1 MKAEEIYFLN
11 YVKTKIL
18 PKYNLTE
25 EDISFDKN
33 EDYFIMRFILQ
44 DARID
49 KMLEWYEVASKLYE
63 EVSTICYIVT
73 KKKMDNLIV
82 ASDGK
87 NSENLLTLV

>member
-18 PKYNLTE
+18 PKYKLTE
-25 EDISFDKN
+25 EDISFDKT

-49 KMLEWYEVASKLYE
+49 KMLEWYETASKIYE
-63 EVSTICYIVT
+63 EVSTICYVVT

-82 ASDGK
+82 ASDG
-87 NSENLLTLV
+87 NSSVNLLTLI

>member
-25 EDISFDKN
+25 EQIAFDKN
-33 EDYFIMRFILQ
+33 EDYFVMRFILN
-44 DARID
+44 DSKIE
-49 KMLEWYEVASKLYE
+49 KMLEWYNTASKLYE
-63 EVSTICYIVT
+63 EVSTICYVVT

-82 ASDGK
+82 SSDE
-87 NSENLLTLV
+87 NFENLLKLV